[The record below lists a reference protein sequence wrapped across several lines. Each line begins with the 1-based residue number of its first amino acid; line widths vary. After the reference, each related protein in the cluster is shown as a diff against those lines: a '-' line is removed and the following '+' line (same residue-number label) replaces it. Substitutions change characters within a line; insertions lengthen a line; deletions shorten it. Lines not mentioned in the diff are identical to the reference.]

1 MTIIA
6 YALLPIT
13 LLWVSYLLHK
23 RGTKSHLPHC
33 EDWGEYR
40 RDVRTVSTFFPQEK
54 NHSSTTEGEEE

>member
-33 EDWGEYR
+33 EDWGDY
-40 RDVRTVSTFFPQEK
+40 TIPLHLLPQEK
-54 NHSSTTEGEEE
+54 NHSSTLEGEENE